1 MTTYLPSSRQELID
15 LCLRR
20 LGHPVVDINIDPDQL
35 EDAFEESIQFCRE
48 FHFDFTE
55 SQYAAEKITASK
67 LDLQSGN
74 GNSFSVGEIITGGT
88 SNVTAIVHSTDAN
101 FLMIK
106 DVSNKVASFQANETI
121 SGGTSLSTGTLSAT
135 NPLTLGNYDNRY
147 FTISDDIWAVVRAL
161 QFSSSSSNIGLF
173 DVQYQLMLN
182 NLPTLTSIDLG
193 YYVQLKTYLNLLND
207 ILTGTK
213 PIRFNRHS
221 NRLYLDTD
229 WKRLVIGNYVV
240 FEVFRILDPEEFTDV
255 YNDMFLK
262 KYLTAVIK
270 RTWGTNMKKF
280 EGVQLPG
287 GVLMNGQKIYD
298 EAIQEIEDLKAEC
311 QTTYQWPIDFFVG

>member
-1 MTTYLPSSRQELID
+1 MSAYIPTTRQELID

-20 LGHPVVDINIDPDQL
+20 LGQPVVDINIDPDQL
-35 EDAFEESIQFCRE
+35 EDCFEESIQFCRE

-55 SQYAAEKITASK
+55 VQYAAEKITASK
-67 LDLQSGN
+67 LELQSGN
-74 GNSFSVGEIITGGT
+74 GTSFSVGEIITGGT
-88 SNVTAIVHSTDAN
+88 SNVKATIHSIDSN

-106 DVSNKVASFQANETI
+106 DISDKVNSFQESEIIT
-121 SGGTSLSTGTLSAT
+121 GGTSLATATLSAT
-135 NPLTLGNYDNRY
+135 NPLTLGNYDNKY
-147 FTISDDIWAVVRAL
+147 FTIDDSIWAIVRAL
-161 QFSSSSSNIGLF
+161 NYHTASSNIGLF

-193 YYVQLKTYLNLLND
+193 YYVQLKTYLNVLND
-207 ILTGTK
+207 VLTGTK

-229 WKRLVIGNYVV
+229 WKRLNIDSYMV
-240 FEVFRILDPEEFTDV
+240 FEVYRILNPEEFNDI

-298 EAIQEIEDLKAEC
+298 EAIQEIEELKTEC
-311 QTTYQWPIDFFVG
+311 QTTFQWPIDMFLG